1 MAPQKAQS
9 GSEPETLPDVS
20 SNNAATEVQTSG
32 KSNECLDPLSVQAM
46 TVEEAKSEIE
56 LLTKKVGNYSE
67 PPHFNKA
74 IPLLRSKPDI
84 VINI

>member
-1 MAPQKAQS
+1 MGRGKGGYTTIQTNYKDS
-9 GSEPETLPDVS
+9 GGRKVTDKGTIFVAERYIDLGY
-20 SNNAATEVQTSG
+20 EVVFRQRQ
-32 KSNECLDPLSVQAM
+32 D
-46 TVEEAKSEIE
+46 EID
-56 LLTKKVGNYSE
+56 KKNFDRNYSE

>member
-1 MAPQKAQS
+1 M
-9 GSEPETLPDVS
+9 LIRV
-20 SNNAATEVQTSG
+20 EVQT
-32 KSNECLDPLSVQAM
+32 NECLDPLSGQAM

>member
-9 GSEPETLPDVS
+9 GSEPETLP
-20 SNNAATEVQTSG
+20 EVQTSG
-32 KSNECLDPLSVQAM
+32 KSNECLDPLSGQAM